1 MDSDGV
7 FNRAGEPRLG
17 EGIGGERIVND
28 IIWRLATEF
37 VAIIRKSVEA
47 RAADD
52 RADAAIVLLEEAVGG
67 DLFAVGLEHG
77 VLP

>member
-1 MDSDGV
+1 MGSDGV
-7 FNRAGEPRLG
+7 FNRAREPRLG
-17 EGIGGERIVND
+17 ERTGGEWIVND

-37 VAIIRKSVEA
+37 VAVIGKDVEA

-52 RADAAIVLLEEAVGG
+52 RADASIVLLEEAVGG
-67 DLFAVGLEHG
+67 NLFPVGLEHG